1 MCARVSFAPSYRC
14 DWYSNAAGKGR
25 EGEKRKGPRTYAG
38 VLGPGGEAVLIGG
51 VLRLEGFDA
60 LLVLE
65 EEDGAV
71 AGGEAAVDLALGRG
85 ELVGGHD
92 ALEHVQR
99 DLPELLVLVAEEED
113 RLSTQVGG

>member
-1 MCARVSFAPSYRC
+1 M
-14 DWYSNAAGKGR
+14 
-25 EGEKRKGPRTYAG
+25 
-38 VLGPGGEAVLIGG
+38 LGPGGEAVLVGG
-51 VLRLEGFDA
+51 VLRLEALDA

-85 ELVGGHD
+85 KLVGGHD

-99 DLPELLVLVAEEED
+99 DLPEFLVLVSEEKH
-113 RLSTQVGG
+113 RLQAPVRC